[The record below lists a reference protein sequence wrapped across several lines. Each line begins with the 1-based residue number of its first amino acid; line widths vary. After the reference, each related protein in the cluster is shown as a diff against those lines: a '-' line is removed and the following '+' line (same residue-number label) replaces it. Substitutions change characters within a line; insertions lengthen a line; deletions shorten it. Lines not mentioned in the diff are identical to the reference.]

1 MPASNRLVRRSLRE
15 HFYEKTSNNLLKT
28 LQLVLGYEAVAELA
42 TAVPCTL
49 VTP

>member
-1 MPASNRLVRRSLRE
+1 LRGQ
-15 HFYEKTSNNLLKT
+15 NLLKT

-42 TAVPCTL
+42 TAAPCAL